1 MLEVFLD
8 MELKNKFVDLLLE
21 NAVDDFYCFEGY
33 KYASKDLLT
42 SEKEKVSGRKDYAFF
57 KVFLDEKQAKKML
70 KIIDEEMDTTR
81 MQVLLHESKIKSPK
95 PDKDKAEKL
104 EKLAKDKA
112 EKQDKSEKRDR
123 VEKQDKSEKREK
135 KKSK

>member
-70 KIIDEEMDTTR
+70 KIINEEVDTTR

-95 PDKDKAEKL
+95 SDKDKAEKL
-104 EKLAKDKA
+104 DKDKTQKQNKSDKG
-112 EKQDKSEKRDR
+112 EKQDGG
-123 VEKQDKSEKREK
+123 EKREK

>member
-81 MQVLLHESKIKSPK
+81 MQVLLHESKIKSLK
-95 PDKDKAEKL
+95 PDKDKTEKLDKDKAEKQ
-104 EKLAKDKA
+104 EKGERRDK
-112 EKQDKSEKRDR
+112 
-123 VEKQDKSEKREK
+123 VEKQEKSEKREK

>member
-21 NAVDDFYCFEGY
+21 NAIDDFYCFEGY

-57 KVFLDEKQAKKML
+57 KVFLDENQVEKMI
-70 KIIDEEMDTTR
+70 KIINEEMDTTR
-81 MQVLLHESKIKSPK
+81 MQMLLRETGGKIK
-95 PDKDKAEKL
+95 
-104 EKLAKDKA
+104 
-112 EKQDKSEKRDR
+112 
-123 VEKQDKSEKREK
+123 
-135 KKSK
+135 

>member
-95 PDKDKAEKL
+95 PDKNKAEKL
-104 EKLAKDKA
+104 DKDKA

-123 VEKQDKSEKREK
+123 VEKQDKSDKREK
-135 KKSK
+135 KKGK

>member
-95 PDKDKAEKL
+95 SDKDKTEKLDKDKAER
-104 EKLAKDKA
+104 
-112 EKQDKSEKRDR
+112 QDKSEKRDK
-123 VEKQDKSEKREK
+123 VEKQDKSDKREK

>member
-70 KIIDEEMDTTR
+70 KIIDGEMDTTR

-95 PDKDKAEKL
+95 PDKDKTEKL
-104 EKLAKDKA
+104 DKDKA
-112 EKQDKSEKRDR
+112 EKQEKGEKRDK

-135 KKSK
+135 KKNK

>member
-95 PDKDKAEKL
+95 PDKDKTEKL
-104 EKLAKDKA
+104 DKDKA
-112 EKQDKSEKRDR
+112 QKQNKSDKGER
-123 VEKQDKSEKREK
+123 QDGGEKREK